1 MKKRDE
7 KHPYNLMG
15 GLKMVF
21 LALILMAAAA
31 ISIDYLKVRSE
42 KKEEKT
48 QSFNSTNL
56 NHIPA

>member
-42 KKEEKT
+42 RKEEKT